1 MHESPPE
8 SGHLDWQG
16 PLGLCLWEGLMDL
29 KAWQDSLNLAIDLNY
44 RTAGCW
50 LRFIKEPYK
59 VYIAFEKP
67 HYLLPV
73 LNCPF
78 KP

>member
-1 MHESPPE
+1 
-8 SGHLDWQG
+8 
-16 PLGLCLWEGLMDL
+16 MDL
-29 KAWQDSLNLAIDLNY
+29 KAWQESLNLAIDLNY

-67 HYLLPV
+67 HSLLLV